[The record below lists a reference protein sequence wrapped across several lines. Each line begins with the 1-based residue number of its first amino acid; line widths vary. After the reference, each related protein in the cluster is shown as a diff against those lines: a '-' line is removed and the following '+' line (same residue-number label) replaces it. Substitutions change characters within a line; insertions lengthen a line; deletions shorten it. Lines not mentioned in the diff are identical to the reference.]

1 MTVFFNNIKRI
12 LKKKINIIMMIVV
25 PVLFI
30 VVSMAATGSG
40 GSLNIGIVDND
51 NTKLTNMLIEELGNK
66 SSVKRVNEDE
76 IKSNIINMKIDY
88 AIVFERDFTRNIIDG
103 KDAKLKSYSI
113 KESDASV
120 PVKMYIDSFIST
132 AKNISAVVPGNEEK
146 FYSGFDFYK
155 DGSFQAEYKSIELKE
170 FGKRTS
176 ITSLGFLI
184 MCILFLSSFATT
196 LIIEDKKSG
205 TYYRMFSAPIKIRSY
220 MLQNIL
226 SFIAVAL
233 LQVGLVLTIMMVVF
247 KADLGPSPINV
258 YVVMAIFAIV
268 AVALGVVISSLSKDE
283 RQVSTIS
290 SLINAPMLMLGG
302 CFWPR
307 EVMPS
312 FLQKIG
318 DFVPTTWGLKAAEK
332 VINGSSLIGVS
343 KEILIMLLFVVVFLL
358 LSSWRKA
365 DIAK

>member
-1 MTVFFNNIKRI
+1 MTIFFNNIKRI

-40 GSLNIGIVDND
+40 GNFNIGIVDND

-66 SSVKRVNEDE
+66 ASIKKVNEAE

-88 AIVFERDFTRNIIDG
+88 AIVFHKDFTKNIIDG

-113 KESDASV
+113 KETDATV
-120 PVKMYIDSFIST
+120 PIKMYIDSFIST
-132 AKNISAVVPGNEEK
+132 AKNISAAVPGNEEK

-170 FGKRTS
+170 FGKKTS

-205 TYYRMFSAPIKIRSY
+205 TYYRIFSTPIRIKSY

-233 LQVGLVLTIMMVVF
+233 LQVGLVLAIMMAVF
-247 KADLGPSPINV
+247 KADFGPSPINV
-258 YVVMAIFAIV
+258 FVVMSIFAIV
-268 AVALGVVISSLSKDE
+268 AVALGVVVSSLSKDE
-283 RQVSTIS
+283 RQVSTLS
-290 SLINAPMLMLGG
+290 SLINIPILMLGG

-318 DFVPTTWGLKAAEK
+318 DFVPTTWGLKAAER

-343 KEILIMLLFVVVFLL
+343 KEITIMLLFIVVFFL